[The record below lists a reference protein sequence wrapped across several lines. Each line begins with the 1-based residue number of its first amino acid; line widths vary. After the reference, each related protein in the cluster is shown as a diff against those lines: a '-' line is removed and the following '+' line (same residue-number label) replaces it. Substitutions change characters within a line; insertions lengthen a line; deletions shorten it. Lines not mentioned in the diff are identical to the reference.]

1 MPVTERITSTQ
12 VRHEW
17 KNISAGLAAG
27 KSFTVENHGRIEALV
42 LPPGETSGFDV
53 EAYFKKLKAAPVTP
67 LEIKRSPEL

>member
-27 KSFTVENHGRIEALV
+27 KTFSVENHGRIEAIV
-42 LPPGETSGFDV
+42 LPPGKTSGFDL
-53 EAYFKKLKAAPVTP
+53 AAHFKKLKARPVVP
-67 LEIKRSPEL
+67 LEINRSAEL